1 MRKLM
6 IVGAGSGVGL
16 ALTKS
21 LLDTHELWTTSNR
34 SEVELSTHHFRWNA
48 ASEDF
53 PTDMLPDS
61 LDGLVYCPGSIRL
74 EPFQKLKLDAFRE
87 DLELNLIG
95 AVRAMQAA
103 LPALKAG
110 TRSAVVFFSTVAVS
124 TGMPMHASIA
134 SAKGAVEGLTR
145 SLAAELAPSI
155 RVNAIAPSL
164 TATPLAARLLR
175 SERQQEAAA
184 RRHPLDRIGQPD
196 DIAEAARFLLSE
208 QADWITGEI
217 LAVDGGMGSL
227 RRFS

>member
-1 MRKLM
+1 
-6 IVGAGSGVGL
+6 
-16 ALTKS
+16 
-21 LLDTHELWTTSNR
+21 
-34 SEVELSTHHFRWNA
+34 
-48 ASEDF
+48 
-53 PTDMLPDS
+53 MLPHS

-74 EPFQKLKLDAFRE
+74 EPFQNLKLDAFRE
-87 DLELNLIG
+87 DFELNLIG

-110 TRSAVVFFSTVAVS
+110 TRPAVVFFSTVAVS

-134 SAKGAVEGLTR
+134 SAKGAIEGLTR

-175 SERQQEAAA
+175 SDRQQEAAA
-184 RRHPLDRIGQPD
+184 RRHPLDRIGQPE
-196 DIAEAARFLLSE
+196 DIAAAARFLLSE

-217 LAVDGGMGSL
+217 LAVNGGMGSL
-227 RRFS
+227 QRFS

>member
-6 IVGAGSGVGL
+6 IIGAGSGVGL
-16 ALTKS
+16 TLAKS
-21 LLDTHELWTTSNR
+21 LLDTHELWTTSHQ
-34 SEVELSTHHFRWNA
+34 SEVELPTHHFRWNA
-48 ASEDF
+48 KSEDF

-87 DLELNLIG
+87 DFELNLIG

-110 TRSAVVFFSTVAVS
+110 TRPAVVFFSTVAVS

-164 TATPLAARLLR
+164 TATPLAAKLLR

-196 DIAEAARFLLSE
+196 DIAAAARFLLSE

>member
-1 MRKLM
+1 VDLP
-6 IVGAGSGVGL
+6 
-16 ALTKS
+16 
-21 LLDTHELWTTSNR
+21 
-34 SEVELSTHHFRWNA
+34 THHCRWNA

-53 PTDMLPDS
+53 PTDMMPDS

-74 EPFQKLKLDAFRE
+74 EPFQKLKLEAFRE
-87 DLELNLIG
+87 DFELNLIG

-110 TRSAVVFFSTVAVS
+110 TRPAVVFFSTVAVS

-145 SLAAELAPSI
+145 SLAAELAPSV
-155 RVNAIAPSL
+155 RVNAISPSL
-164 TATPLAARLLR
+164 TATPLAAKLLR

-184 RRHPLDRIGQPD
+184 KRNPLDRIGQPD